1 MKNLNILILDD
12 EKGIRN
18 ELKDFF
24 QLYDYNAYIAE
35 LPSKA
40 FEILKK
46 NDVDIMIL
54 DIQLPEMDGIEVL
67 KKVKSEYPEIEV
79 IMITGHG
86 DQDSIIQS
94 LRYGAFD
101 FFKKPFRTIELKSAV
116 ERTQK
121 FIDLT
126 NRLEEISNSYSSIA
140 EELQKEIGTTII
152 GNSPQ
157 MQNVMKLVFKVAQF
171 DDTSVL
177 ITGESGTG
185 KELIARSIHLLSNR
199 KNTMF
204 YPVNCSAIPEHLFE
218 SEFFGHKKG
227 AFTGASE
234 SKPGWFEI
242 ANHGTLFLDEIGD
255 LPIFQQT
262 KFLRVLEDKKV
273 RRIGT
278 HREIEVDVRI
288 ISATNQDLEQ
298 LAEAEKFR
306 LDLLHRLNSF
316 VINIPPLRE
325 RKEDIPPL
333 IEHYVKFF
341 SEKMRKPIKIIEQ
354 KVFDFLSDYE
364 FKGNIRELKNL
375 VERAV
380 ILSDNGII
388 KTRDFPI
395 KIKAGYYDNNSNANE
410 ISEENLDLQL
420 AEKKLIRKALQR
432 ADNNKTKAAKLLNI
446 SWYALDRKMKKHEL

>member
-341 SEKMRKPIKIIEQ
+341 SEKMRKPIKTIEQ

>member
-18 ELKDFF
+18 ELRDFF

-86 DQDSIIQS
+86 DHDSIIKS
-94 LRYGAFD
+94 LRFGAFD

-157 MQNVMKLVFKVAQF
+157 MQDVMKLVFKVAQF

-234 SKPGWFEI
+234 NKAGWFEI

-255 LPIFQQT
+255 LPLFQQT

-288 ISATNQDLEQ
+288 ISATNQDLEKM
-298 LAEAEKFR
+298 AEEEKFR

-316 VINIPPLRE
+316 VINVPPLRE

-333 IEHYVKFF
+333 IEHYVNFF
-341 SEKMRKPIKIIEQ
+341 SEKMSKPINNIDR
-354 KVFDFLSDYE
+354 KVFDYLREYE

-380 ILSDNGII
+380 ILSDNNVI
-388 KTRDFPI
+388 KTKDFPI
-395 KIKAGYYDNNSNANE
+395 KTRNNNTSNNSTVVE
-410 ISEENLDLQL
+410 SEEENLDLLL
-420 AEKKLIRKALQR
+420 AEKKLILKALKK
-432 ADNNKTKAAKLLNI
+432 AENNKTKAAKLLNI
-446 SWYALDRKMKKHEL
+446 SWYALDRKMKKHGI

>member
-1 MKNLNILILDD
+1 MNKLNILILDD
-12 EKGIRN
+12 EQGIRN

-24 QLYDYNAYIAE
+24 QLYEYNAFIAE

-40 FEILKK
+40 FEILRK
-46 NDVDIMIL
+46 NDIDIMIL

-67 KKVKSEYPEIEV
+67 KKVKSEFPEVEV

-86 DQDSIIQS
+86 DQESIIKS

-121 FIDLT
+121 FIDLS
-126 NRLEEISNSYSSIA
+126 NKLKAISDSYSSIS
-140 EELQKEIGTTII
+140 EMLQREIGTTII
-152 GNSPQ
+152 GSSPQ
-157 MQNVMKLVFKVAQF
+157 MKNVLELVSKVAQF

-185 KELIARSIHLLSNR
+185 KELVARSIHLLSNR

-234 SKPGWFEI
+234 NKAGWFEI

-255 LPIFQQT
+255 LPLSQQT

-288 ISATNQDLEQ
+288 ISATNQDLEK
-298 LAEAEKFR
+298 LAEEEKFR

-316 VINIPPLRE
+316 IIHIPPLRE

-333 IEHYVKFF
+333 IEHYVKLF
-341 SEKMRKPIKIIEQ
+341 SQKMRKPIKNIDR
-354 KVFDFLSDYE
+354 KVFDFLKEYE

-388 KTRDFPI
+388 KTKDFPI
-395 KIKAGYYDNNSNANE
+395 KIRNHSGNNNLNNDNSVEEE
-410 ISEENLDLQL
+410 IFDLQL
-420 AEKKLIRKALQR
+420 AEKNLIRKALKK
-432 ADNNKTKAAKLLNI
+432 AENNKTRL
-446 SWYALDRKMKKHEL
+446 